1 LPPISNEYG
10 RVDSENNVF
19 VIDNG
24 TERKVGQYPGVTEP
38 EAFAYFE
45 RKYLELEANVR
56 ILEQRVKSGADPAS
70 IAAAATKLTKELLEP
85 TAVGNIQDLRNRV
98 AAVTPNIEKMR
109 AEKSEA
115 NQKSVADALK
125 VRSEIADKARALAD
139 KDPKKTQWKIA
150 SKEMTELFET
160 WQASQKSGP
169 KVPRKEADLIW
180 KSFSQART
188 KFEANKRAFFAEL
201 TVVTKA
207 ARAKKADLV
216 KKAEALVSKGAD
228 AAGDYR
234 KLLDEWKLSGRSQGK
249 QDDSLWEKFKAAG
262 DAIYALRK
270 ETIAK
275 ESIEYSANYEA
286 KIAIIA
292 EAEKLD
298 PTKDLAAA
306 KKQLLLIQQRYEKA
320 GKVPKDK
327 IRETDDRMRAVE
339 KRFKDLEQEQWRK
352 SDPAAIERTSA
363 MLSQLE
369 DSIAGIEK
377 DLAAA
382 TASQDSKKTAELSK
396 ALEAR
401 RSWLEVVKQ
410 NAN

>member
-56 ILEQRVKSGADPAS
+56 ILEQRVKSSADPAS

-115 NQKSVADALK
+115 NQKAVADALK

-339 KRFKDLEQEQWRK
+339 KRFKDVEQEQWRK
-352 SDPAAIERTSA
+352 SDPAAIERTSG

>member
-115 NQKSVADALK
+115 NQKAVADALK

-180 KSFSQART
+180 RSFSQART

-352 SDPAAIERTSA
+352 SDPAAIERTSG